1 MAKQQ
6 QPDTDRLD
14 RIEEKI
20 DKLSDAIV
28 AIARAEEKLSSLE
41 HSNQLLLE
49 RFMKN
54 EDRLVAVEQKTN
66 EVSNSVSGIVKLF
79 WAAVTTAVTAAVSA
93 YVVSSK

>member
-1 MAKQQ
+1 MAKAQQ
-6 QPDTDRLD
+6 DDRLD

-20 DKLSDAIV
+20 DKLSEAIV

-54 EDRLVAVEQKTN
+54 EDRLVAVEQKTH